1 MKAPLESDELTR
13 QIIGAAME
21 VSDVLRP
28 GMDERIYER
37 AFEIELTLRGLAV
50 TRQQSFPVI
59 YKGEPIGTFVPDLII
74 NDAIIVDLKV
84 ASAFNENHLAQMLG
98 YLAITNLKVG
108 LLFNFKHAKLE
119 WKRVLAPA

>member
-74 NDAIIVDLKV
+74 N
-84 ASAFNENHLAQMLG
+84 
-98 YLAITNLKVG
+98 
-108 LLFNFKHAKLE
+108 
-119 WKRVLAPA
+119 